1 MGHGIGSPFLSFLC
15 FLFTSPLLDLQPA
28 KSINAIKKKTC
39 TYLNKTFKML
49 LLRIPKIDK

>member
-28 KSINAIKKKTC
+28 NSISAIKKKTC